1 MNHAARTNQL
11 LTLIAFALF
20 GHLGLQVAH
29 WAIPVAHAA
38 ETVDCNI
45 VGISSSIY
53 TKLPVKIA
61 EVDSSL
67 RDLPVSVSDW
77 DTSDDV
83 EVKVVDW
90 ATTDEVR
97 VRTD

>member
-1 MNHAARTNQL
+1 MLKRFL
-11 LTLIAFALF
+11 SIIAVVLMA
-20 GHLGLQVAH
+20 HLGLQVAH
-29 WAIPVAHAA
+29 RVIPTAHAA
-38 ETVDCNI
+38 DAVDCNI

-61 EVDSSL
+61 EIDSSL

-77 DTSDDV
+77 DTTDDV

-90 ATTDEVR
+90 ATSDEVR
-97 VRTD
+97 VRND